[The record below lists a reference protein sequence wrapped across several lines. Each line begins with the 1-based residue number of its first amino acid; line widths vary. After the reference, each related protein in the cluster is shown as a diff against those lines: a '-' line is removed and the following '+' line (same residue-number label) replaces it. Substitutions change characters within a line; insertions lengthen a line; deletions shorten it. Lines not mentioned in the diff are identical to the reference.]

1 MNRHPA
7 KLYKA
12 AQVRALD
19 RIAIDGHALPG
30 ISLMKRAGEAC
41 VNALLARWPDA
52 KSVCILCG
60 KGNNAGDGF
69 IMASLLANRNIDVCV
84 LLAGPEPAPDTDA
97 GMAWELCRSSPA
109 RTLNVEIDV
118 ESNADKIET
127 LLDADVLVDALLGT
141 GLKGEVRE
149 NMARIIRQVNRL
161 AAARQVPVL
170 AVDIPSGLCADTGAI
185 QGAAIKAN
193 ITVTFIGRK
202 LGCYTNNGPELCGE
216 IVFDSLSVPDAVYAD
231 FHAGF
236 HGEKAHETKPANL
249 ATLTPSTSSTPSTPS
264 TPSTTSTVTL
274 LDYQHEASRLPT
286 RHRNAHKGAHGHL
299 LIIGGNEGMGGA
311 ALMAG
316 EAALMSGAGLVTI
329 ATRASNVSA
338 ILARRPELMPKAV
351 SKPADLEPLLAKA
364 EVLVLGPGLGRD
376 NWARRLFHFAMSKS
390 AAKPSLKPS
399 FRSGESL
406 PMVLD
411 ADALHLLAAMKD
423 AGKLRSDL
431 RNVLLTPHPG
441 EAAHLLGRDDIQD
454 DRLAA
459 VQELRQKYGATALLK
474 GQGTLVACAGSEG
487 DIESGELC
495 LCPYGNP
502 GMSAAGMGD
511 VLSGVAG
518 ALMCQGLT
526 QGEAARLG
534 AVVHS
539 KAADELTR
547 RQGERGLLATELLP
561 QIRQLLN
568 PTHGSADHLLEGEAF
583 AIKAFETKTFE
594 KREGQP

>member
-1 MNRHPA
+1 MNRHLA

-19 RIAIDGHALPG
+19 RIAIEGHALPG

-109 RTLNVEIDV
+109 RTLNVESDVESDVGSNV
-118 ESNADKIET
+118 ESNAGKIET

-216 IVFDSLSVPDAVYAD
+216 IVFDSLGVPDAVYAD

-236 HGEKAHETKPANL
+236 HGEKAHETKPATL
-249 ATLTPSTSSTPSTPS
+249 ATLTPF
-264 TPSTTSTVTL
+264 TTSAVTL

-286 RHRNAHKGAHGHL
+286 RHRNAHKGSHGHL

-338 ILARRPELMPKAV
+338 ILARHPELMPKAV
-351 SKPADLEPLLAKA
+351 SKPADLEPLLAQA
-364 EVLVLGPGLGRD
+364 GVLVLGPGLGRD

-390 AAKPSLKPS
+390 AVKPS
-399 FRSGESL
+399 FRSGEPP

-411 ADALHLLAAMKD
+411 ADALHLLATMKD

-474 GQGTLVACAGSEG
+474 GQGTLVACADSEG

-539 KAADELTR
+539 KAADELAR

-583 AIKAFETKTFE
+583 ENGALETKTFE
-594 KREGQP
+594 NREGQP